1 MNTLSAVFAGLAA
14 LFSLVALFRS
24 LRPSQGMDSE
34 RFSRLLREESER
46 VRQSGEEQIRHL
58 RSEMAD
64 TLRGMSDSSR
74 RMVMEFGESISGK
87 LGEASTRQDILS
99 KTLREELAGNMSVLG
114 QSLIESL
121 QQSGSRQKEILD
133 AMTQALVGLSERNE
147 RVLDQLRQSVEG
159 RLDALRT
166 ENGLKLEEM
175 RKTVDEKLQST
186 LETRLGES
194 FARVVEQ
201 LERVHKSIG
210 EMQTL
215 AIGVGDL
222 KRVLSNVRTRG
233 TFGEVQLEALLE
245 QFLAPDQ
252 YAKNVQIKE
261 HSQERVDFAIRLP
274 GRDDDGEV
282 LLPIDAK
289 FPQEDYERL
298 IEATEKGDA
307 EGVAQSSKELEN
319 RIRAFARSIRE
330 KYIDPPRTTDFA
342 MLFLPTE
349 GLYAEVLRR
358 PGLFEQIQREFHITL
373 SGPSTLTAMLN
384 ALQMGFRFLAI
395 EKRSGEVWKILSAV
409 RQEFGKY
416 HEVVDKLSS
425 QLNAAANSVK
435 KLGTRT
441 RAMDRTLRSVERL
454 PGEET
459 RQLFGEETPEEETP
473 EEHGG
478 DHLVNERRKT
488 GPDPERT

>member
-252 YAKNVQIKE
+252 YAKNVQIKD

-459 RQLFGEETPEEETP
+459 RQLFGEETPEEEPP
-473 EEHGG
+473 EDLGG